1 MLEEMGCKRA
11 SLTGEGASLDSRS
24 TDDKRITWTKE
35 GLGGCANTRT
45 TRRQGERQSAWAA
58 FIAPVA
64 AMPNLRI
71 KSDSAVTRVIIE
83 RGRAVGIELLEYFP
97 TWRGGRSRLRQLR
110 LANEVAEI
118 VLCSGVFR
126 TPKLLMLSGVGPKE
140 HLEDKGIPVLVNM
153 PHVGENLQDHLLGT
167 SMHLSKTLMS
177 PADFAEDG
185 LHGMAYI
192 RCPLRPESGDS
203 EIAIDTGGSKTNEDA
218 SSLVLGFM
226 FADGGIIPSQIVSIM
241 RLTFTQSGFLGA
253 MAREVIFFLVW
264 LLVRL
269 TPISWIAK
277 HSLSANVA
285 LTTVKS
291 RGTVRLAS
299 GDPTCPPVIDPAY
312 LSHPDDEQAIAAAWR
327 TLRRAKT
334 ETATGKAVLGYEI
347 SPGKGFNNGR
357 DDKSFLTFFKH
368 TAFSFFHPVGTC
380 RMGQGPEDSV
390 VSANSLRV
398 HGVSGLRVADAS
410 VAPRIPSVPTQA
422 MAMMIGD
429 RAAALV
435 LGDMATKNQVQVRR
449 QCTRTSKILTEGLS

>member
-1 MLEEMGCKRA
+1 MFPPFFVKATVLNSNANANRA
-11 SLTGEGASLDSRS
+11 GDSSDLSPCTVPAFLSCSPKKLALITVLFLTKNP
-24 TDDKRITWTKE
+24 DDC
-35 GLGGCANTRT
+35 GLWPVC
-45 TRRQGERQSAWAA
+45 E
-58 FIAPVA
+58 PVA
-64 AMPNLRI
+64 AANILQYSVCFCR
-71 KSDSAVTRVIIE
+71 DSSRSPSSCPGTPHFPLPVRP
-83 RGRAVGIELLEYFP
+83 LE
-97 TWRGGRSRLRQLR
+97 Q
-110 LANEVAEI
+110 
-118 VLCSGVFR
+118 
-126 TPKLLMLSGVGPKE
+126 
-140 HLEDKGIPVLVNM
+140 
-153 PHVGENLQDHLLGT
+153 VGENLQDHLLGT

-347 SPGKGFNNGR
+347 SPGK
-357 DDKSFLTFFKH
+357 
-368 TAFSFFHPVGTC
+368 
-380 RMGQGPEDSV
+380 M
-390 VSANSLRV
+390 
-398 HGVSGLRVADAS
+398 
-410 VAPRIPSVPTQA
+410 
-422 MAMMIGD
+422 
-429 RAAALV
+429 
-435 LGDMATKNQVQVRR
+435 
-449 QCTRTSKILTEGLS
+449 